1 MRRILIAFVIGSFS
15 VVGLA
20 AQQPQQ
26 PQQPPA
32 PPVVATPRPMPAQ
45 AARPAQV
52 SPPATS
58 RPAVRPAQTAR
69 PTVAPAAPVP
79 PTPVAAQT
87 APTPRKLPTQNVR
100 MDVTIT
106 DTFGTGSTKKTVTM
120 LVADGRAG
128 QIRSSMQIPVILSP
142 VSAPSSGTATPQSY
156 SYTSI
161 SLNVDSIPEVLPNGG
176 IFISMTVQYTPDSP
190 QEPGGSRRPGSLN
203 ETLAVV
209 LTDGKQTLISQS
221 ADPQG
226 DRKVTLEVTATIV
239 K

>member
-1 MRRILIAFVIGSFS
+1 MRRILTAFVIGSFS

-20 AQQPQQ
+20 AQQP
-26 PQQPPA
+26 PA
-32 PPVVATPRPMPAQ
+32 PPVVAAPQPMPAQ
-45 AARPAQV
+45 TARPVQV
-52 SPPATS
+52 PLPSAPTPPATS

-79 PTPVAAQT
+79 TTPVAAQ
-87 APTPRKLPTQNVR
+87 PTPAPRKLPTQNVK

-106 DTFGTGSTKKTVTM
+106 DTFGTGSTKKTITM
-120 LVADGRAG
+120 LVAEGRAG
-128 QIRSSMQIPVILSP
+128 QIRSSMQIPVNLSP
-142 VSAPSSGTATPQSY
+142 VGPSAAGTATPQSY

-176 IFISMTVQYTPDSP
+176 IFVSMTVQYTPDSP